1 MTIQKTKKQIL
12 NKILNHQKNKNRK
25 KILIKIIWTK
35 SETNERK

>member
-1 MTIQKTKKQIL
+1 MTIEKTKIQIL

-25 KILIKIIWTK
+25 QILIKIIRTK